1 MTNLQRTLEN
11 IILNGLSTNLAL
23 KRIYLP
29 FTRINQKLKIKNQE
43 NCYVPEENH
52 EKITNSVENVE
63 SFEPLYT
70 DAENCDESMLSYSTV
85 GSLWDLAKIISENFV
100 LVEWIASCIC
110 EEIFLTRTR
119 VMEVNPNAI
128 PVYGFKKL
136 RLEEFKGGESS
147 TYCSS

>member
-1 MTNLQRTLEN
+1 MEP
-11 IILNGLSTNLAL
+11 SV
-23 KRIYLP
+23 P
-29 FTRINQKLKIKNQE
+29 KN
-43 NCYVPEENH
+43 H
-52 EKITNSVENVE
+52 GKITNSVENVE

-85 GSLWDLAKIISENFV
+85 GSLWDLAKIISENFA

>member
-1 MTNLQRTLEN
+1 M
-11 IILNGLSTNLAL
+11 
-23 KRIYLP
+23 KKWKYY
-29 FTRINQKLKIKNQE
+29 
-43 NCYVPEENH
+43 CYVPEENH

-147 TYCSS
+147 TYCSDLEPTLNPF